1 MMKKIKY
8 YASVAAALTRISIQ
22 SRLEYPFMLLG
33 HVLAN
38 CVQWVVGFATIKFV
52 VDSFGSLGGW
62 GYESLAFLYGMSVL
76 SHGLAVVLFIQTW
89 YMPYC
94 VVEGEYDMFL
104 LRPMSVLFQ
113 FLFEEFNL
121 IGITDMIPGLMVFFY
136 GCAKVHLEVNVTNI
150 ILILFVLAGGTLIRG
165 AVWIFCG
172 SLSFWTKSTA
182 NFTDMVG
189 ALFERVSMYPLTIY
203 PKWTQALFTFFL
215 PLAWITFY
223 PVKDMLGMGESAI
236 LVPMAVIGLGV
247 GAVMFALSCGLFHIG
262 MRRYES
268 AGS

>member
-1 MMKKIKY
+1 MIKIIKY
-8 YASVAAALTRISIQ
+8 HVSVAAALIRESIL
-22 SRLEYPFMLLG
+22 SRMEYPFMLIG

-38 CVQWVVGFATIKFV
+38 CIQWVVGFATIKFV
-52 VDSFGSLGGW
+52 VDSFGSIGGW

-89 YMPYC
+89 YMAHC

-104 LRPMSVLFQ
+104 LRPMGVLFQ
-113 FLFEEFNL
+113 FLFEDFNL

-136 GCAKVHLEVNVTNI
+136 GCSKVHMTVSFTNVCM
-150 ILILFVLAGGTLIRG
+150 ILFTLIGGTLIRG

-189 ALFERVSMYPLTIY
+189 ALFERGSMYPLTIY
-203 PKWTQALFTFFL
+203 PKWAQILFTFFL

-223 PVKDMLGMGESAI
+223 PVKGILGMEGSVIPA
-236 LVPMAVIGLGV
+236 PMAAISLAVGV
-247 GAVMFALSCGLFHIG
+247 VMFALSCGLFRIG
-262 MRRYES
+262 MYRYES

>member
-1 MMKKIKY
+1 
-8 YASVAAALTRISIQ
+8 
-22 SRLEYPFMLLG
+22 ML
-33 HVLAN
+33 
-38 CVQWVVGFATIKFV
+38 FR
-52 VDSFGSLGGW
+52 S
-62 GYESLAFLYGMSVL
+62 
-76 SHGLAVVLFIQTW
+76 
-89 YMPYC
+89 
-94 VVEGEYDMFL
+94 
-104 LRPMSVLFQ
+104 
-113 FLFEEFNL
+113 
-121 IGITDMIPGLMVFFY
+121 
-136 GCAKVHLEVNVTNI
+136 
-150 ILILFVLAGGTLIRG
+150 TLIRG

>member
-1 MMKKIKY
+1 MNKIKY
-8 YASVAAALTRISIQ
+8 YVSVAAALTRHSVQ
-22 SRLEYPFMLLG
+22 SRLEYPFMLAG

-38 CVQWVVGFATIKFV
+38 CIQWVVGFATIRFV
-52 VDSFGSLGGW
+52 VDAFGSLGGW

-76 SHGLAVVLFIQTW
+76 SHGLSVVFFIQTW
-89 YMPYC
+89 YMSYC

-104 LRPMSVLFQ
+104 LRPMGVLFQ
-113 FLFEEFNL
+113 FLFQDFNL
-121 IGITDMIPGLMVFFY
+121 IGITDIIPGLMVFFY
-136 GCAKVHLEVNVTNI
+136 GCAKVHMTVNFTNV
-150 ILILFVLAGGTLIRG
+150 LMILFTIIGGTLIRG

-172 SLSFWTKSTA
+172 TLSFWTKSTA

-203 PKWTQALFTFFL
+203 PKWVQVLFTFLL

-223 PVKDMLGMGESAI
+223 PVKDILGMEENVMPVSLAI
-236 LVPMAVIGLGV
+236 ISLGV
-247 GAVMFALSCGLFHIG
+247 GVALFALSCGFFRIG
-262 MRRYES
+262 MHRYES